1 MSVSI
6 PHCRILYVYQ
16 ILIIGEEPDVPY
28 ERPPLSKE
36 LWFVDSALAK
46 DYKFGKS
53 KREKYVKIIV
63 TDNNVYQCFSTC
75 IHFQLCFSRVV
86 KEAMHKF
93 LQILKVD
100 LSSSHLDIVKN
111 LLA

>member
-1 MSVSI
+1 MYPSLSINIQSCLNLLLYYHVKCMSVSI
-6 PHCRILYVYQ
+6 PHCRILYVNQ

-53 KREKYVKIIV
+53 KREKYAKITV

-75 IHFQLCFSRVV
+75 IHFQLCFR
-86 KEAMHKF
+86 E
-93 LQILKVD
+93 L
-100 LSSSHLDIVKN
+100 
-111 LLA
+111 

>member
-1 MSVSI
+1 M
-6 PHCRILYVYQ
+6 YVYQ

-53 KREKYVKIIV
+53 KREKYVKITL
-63 TDNNVYQCFSTC
+63 TDYTVYRCSFST
-75 IHFQLCFSRVV
+75 IFARVV
-86 KEAMHKF
+86 EKANFTHSCK
-93 LQILKVD
+93 
-100 LSSSHLDIVKN
+100 
-111 LLA
+111 